1 MKLLGK
7 PCHLFGIFL
16 NFVRIVCTQAGKG
29 LLALDFLAL
38 DGRAAVHTY
47 QLIHLRRGNAQLKNG
62 LGEIEFTHQGIGL
75 RQLQITFFDEHT
87 GLCVIDIGGTVAAFP
102 YLGPLGNVNFFH
114 LSSFL

>member
-1 MKLLGK
+1 MFNIGSI
-7 PCHLFGIFL
+7 HNVRGDYATT
-16 NFVRIVCTQAGKG
+16 FVESFWNQFNHFRG
-29 LLALDFLAL
+29 
-38 DGRAAVHTY
+38 
-47 QLIHLRRGNAQLKNG
+47 GNAQLENG